1 MIYTHTHSTYKAHK
15 KKNHSVTTQS
25 EIGTKFEIHFEI
37 YIQLETFVYIIIIIE
52 TRVAKREAEREGEK
66 VNRLSREFSST
77 VPIPTDPICTQLCV
91 ILISP

>member
-1 MIYTHTHSTYKAHK
+1 MKYVWQAHHNDLHTHTHSTYKAH

-52 TRVAKREAEREGEK
+52 TRVAKRERQKEREK
-66 VNRLSREFSST
+66 KS
-77 VPIPTDPICTQLCV
+77 ID
-91 ILISP
+91 